1 MTLTEQFKILDDK
14 IKANKAQYELDGE
27 AVKISALSSSELEK
41 YEYLTG
47 EDLRYKPDVIQKSK
61 FEYSPTSQVFKKG
74 LNTDDK
80 KEGLLKRLKNI
91 EDKTD
96 KPLEENKD
104 LGVTSI
110 EELSQEAKNILE
122 LLNSQEKLIN
132 YKKLNFRGGNNIDYD
147 FSKYRSLK
155 KLFRAICYRKVTI
168 EEAERVQEEFDA
180 IIGALNVYDA
190 RKLKYKEGKTKL
202 LINAKKFYDGRE
214 MIVNAFKNGILPLV
228 PSDYTSDDDR
238 RLRPDSPTSS

>member
-1 MTLTEQFKILDDK
+1 M
-14 IKANKAQYELDGE
+14 
-27 AVKISALSSSELEK
+27 
-41 YEYLTG
+41 
-47 EDLRYKPDVIQKSK
+47 
-61 FEYSPTSQVFKKG
+61 
-74 LNTDDK
+74 
-80 KEGLLKRLKNI
+80 LKRLKNI

-228 PSDYTSDDDR
+228 LSDYTSDDDR